1 MAPQSLSQSAILALI
16 FGPQAMSFDLGS
28 FNTLR
33 SRLVKN
39 SRGQWALNALAT
51 LPNEWNAVSNSVTI
65 LKQHDGGKLLQDLNE
80 WLKTGQV
87 PPSTAPFPNV
97 LLAPLVVTDH
107 VISYLDFLQAAFPDL
122 GDDQELPAAA
132 KKSLETLGLSLGTL
146 SAFAV
151 SSSSTLSD
159 VEKYGAVAIRL
170 AMLVGAV
177 GDAEDLSRN
186 PEERALSFSVF
197 WKSTELHNLMLDTL
211 KAIPEVSQTLSRS
224 I

>member
-1 MAPQSLSQSAILALI
+1 
-16 FGPQAMSFDLGS
+16 MSFDLGS

-51 LPNEWNAVSNSVTI
+51 LPNEWNAVSDSVAI
-65 LKQHDGGKLLQDLNE
+65 LKQYDGGKLLQDLNE

-122 GDDQELPAAA
+122 GSRASRGSKEIFGDTRPLFGHSERLCSFFVVD
-132 KKSLETLGLSLGTL
+132 SLG
-146 SAFAV
+146 
-151 SSSSTLSD
+151 
-159 VEKYGAVAIRL
+159 R
-170 AMLVGAV
+170 
-177 GDAEDLSRN
+177 
-186 PEERALSFSVF
+186 
-197 WKSTELHNLMLDTL
+197 
-211 KAIPEVSQTLSRS
+211 
-224 I
+224 